1 MKKDLISLSENT
13 TLASLHRCLVYNQY
27 MAKRDTGM
35 DKKRASRS
43 KKTPKRLAIKKARLA
58 ALASKRKKK

>member
-1 MKKDLISLSENT
+1 
-13 TLASLHRCLVYNQY
+13 

-35 DKKRASRS
+35 DKKRTSRS

-58 ALASKRKKK
+58 AQASKKRSK